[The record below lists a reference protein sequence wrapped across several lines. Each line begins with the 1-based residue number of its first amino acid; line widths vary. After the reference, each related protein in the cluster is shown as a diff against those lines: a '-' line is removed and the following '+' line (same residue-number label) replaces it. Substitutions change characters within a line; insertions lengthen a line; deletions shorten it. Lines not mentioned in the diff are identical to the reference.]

1 MFRGGTERK
10 SLDYPGKAGIV
21 PLLDTSA
28 MYSTSRRKHFM
39 DAMNEDPATNA
50 AAKIRRYLN
59 RDLFVDGK
67 NSNGSSP

>member
-1 MFRGGTERK
+1 
-10 SLDYPGKAGIV
+10 
-21 PLLDTSA
+21 

-67 NSNGSSP
+67 NSNGSSRIQSGRPDFLVAYPDAQRLLALRA